1 MVAGRWAGVGRG
13 SRGRMDGDDAGMS
26 LINQMLQ
33 ELEQHRGGDSRRDA
47 LPRQVRAVSATELM
61 PGKGRLWLLLTAAA
75 VLAAVAGGMVLYG
88 PRWGG
93 GPVVKQPA
101 PMPPAPMAIQPAPPP
116 AVELQ
121 LSPALTEASQPP
133 APAAVPPPP
142 APASPQAKAEPPAPA
157 TPAAEREGMP
167 PAERDKTP
175 AQQPRIE
182 RGGEARGRAA
192 ALAGQKMVKQV
203 TPQQQAEFHYQK
215 ALELLQQGR
224 LSEAEASLG
233 ETLRLEPRHQAA
245 RQVWVGLLLEQKRYA
260 PAEQSLREGLELAPD
275 QAGFAMALARLQV
288 ERGNDRAAVETLR
301 RSLVK
306 TSDNADLRGF
316 FALLLQRAGR
326 HGEAIGHFKEA
337 LKISPESGNWWVGLG
352 ISCQEEKRLEEAE
365 SAFKRAIL
373 IEGLSPE
380 LQSFA
385 DQQIKAI
392 QRQPGK

>member
-1 MVAGRWAGVGRG
+1 
-13 SRGRMDGDDAGMS
+13 MS

-33 ELEQHRGGDSRRDA
+33 ELERHRGGDSRSDA
-47 LPRQVRAVSATELM
+47 LPRQVRAVSATEPT
-61 PGKGRLWLLLTAAA
+61 PGKGRLRLLLTAAA

-116 AVELQ
+116 AV
-121 LSPALTEASQPP
+121 LSPSLTEASR
-133 APAAVPPPP
+133 P
-142 APASPQAKAEPPAPA
+142 APASPQAKADQPAPA
-157 TPAAEREGMP
+157 ATAAEEKSKP

-175 AQQPRIE
+175 ARQPRIE
-182 RGGEARGRAA
+182 QGGEARGRAA

-224 LSEAEASLG
+224 LSEAEAGLG

-260 PAEQSLREGLELAPD
+260 PAEQALREGLELAPE
-275 QAGFAMALARLQV
+275 QAGFAMALARLEV

-301 RSLVK
+301 RSLARN
-306 TSDNADLRGF
+306 SDNADLRGF
-316 FALLLQRAGR
+316 LALLLQREGR

-337 LKISPESGNWWVGLG
+337 LKIAPESGNWWVGLG

-373 IEGLSPE
+373 IESLSAE
-380 LQSFA
+380 LHSFA
-385 DQQIKAI
+385 AQQIKAM
-392 QRQPGK
+392 QRQAGK

>member
-1 MVAGRWAGVGRG
+1 
-13 SRGRMDGDDAGMS
+13 MS

-33 ELEQHRGGDSRRDA
+33 ELEQHRGGEPRGDA
-47 LPRQVRAVSATELM
+47 LPRQVRAVSAMELA

-101 PMPPAPMAIQPAPPP
+101 PRSPAPMAIQPVPPP
-116 AVELQ
+116 AVAMQ
-121 LSPALTEASQPP
+121 SSPALTEAPRPP
-133 APAAVPPPP
+133 APAAVAPPP
-142 APASPQAKAEPPAPA
+142 PASPQAKVEL
-157 TPAAEREGMP
+157 PAAEGGSKP

-182 RGGEARGRAA
+182 QGGESRERAA

-203 TPQQQAEFHYQK
+203 TPQQQAEFRYQK

-224 LSEAEASLG
+224 LAEAEAGLG

-260 PAEQSLREGLELAPD
+260 PAEQSLREGLELAPE
-275 QAGFAMALARLQV
+275 QTGFAMALARLQV
-288 ERGNDRAAVETLR
+288 ERGNDRAAVETLQ
-301 RSLVK
+301 RSLAK
-306 TSDNADLRGF
+306 ASGNADLRGF
-316 FALLLQRAGR
+316 LALLLQRAGR
-326 HGEAIGHFKEA
+326 HGEAIVHFKEA
-337 LKISPESGNWWVGLG
+337 LKISPDSGNWWVGLG

-373 IEGLSPE
+373 IESLSPE

-385 DQQIKAI
+385 GQQIKAL
-392 QRQPGK
+392 QRQMGK